1 MPLDIQSDI
10 VRTGDKIIIPE
21 TITFRQAIEY
31 LRRREREDDEEVDV
45 NEVIKAHPADGALAL
60 RAALTERF
68 GAPNT
73 RAGKVQTFFG
83 PMDVPP
89 QTISVEV
96 DFGKTEQVQWSGF
109 KVPQIDGEMWC
120 ATMSE
125 GNMLY
130 FVLKG
135 KVKRKHLGL
144 VKQIADRTRVL
155 ASTKSIYRGKAIRL
169 PTDEHGN
176 VDYMNFRFI
185 DLRNAGKERLI
196 FSDSVHMQIQANLFT
211 PLENT
216 AACRANGIPLK
227 RGVLLAGKY
236 GTGKT
241 ETARAAASAAVANG
255 WTFLLVERVGGLRAA
270 IEIARMY
277 APCVVFAEDI
287 DRAVAGDTRTVSI
300 DDVLNIVDGVESKK
314 DELLLVLTTNHVERI
329 NKAMLRPGRID
340 AVIEISP
347 PDAAAVAKLMRLYCG
362 ELLSPGDK
370 LEKSSARLAGQIPAV
385 IAEVC
390 RKAKLYA
397 ITRDP
402 NNLVITDEDLD
413 VAGEGMAAHFKLMQD
428 AVEDTSNPAT
438 RLAGAFK
445 AIVGDVVGDVLVGA
459 EVIDQKPVLN
469 S

>member
-1 MPLDIQSDI
+1 
-10 VRTGDKIIIPE
+10 
-21 TITFRQAIEY
+21 
-31 LRRREREDDEEVDV
+31 
-45 NEVIKAHPADGALAL
+45 
-60 RAALTERF
+60 
-68 GAPNT
+68 
-73 RAGKVQTFFG
+73 
-83 PMDVPP
+83 
-89 QTISVEV
+89 
-96 DFGKTEQVQWSGF
+96 
-109 KVPQIDGEMWC
+109 
-120 ATMSE
+120 
-125 GNMLY
+125 
-130 FVLKG
+130 
-135 KVKRKHLGL
+135 
-144 VKQIADRTRVL
+144 
-155 ASTKSIYRGKAIRL
+155 
-169 PTDEHGN
+169 
-176 VDYMNFRFI
+176 
-185 DLRNAGKERLI
+185 
-196 FSDSVHMQIQANLFT
+196 
-211 PLENT
+211 
-216 AACRANGIPLK
+216 
-227 RGVLLAGKY
+227 
-236 GTGKT
+236 
-241 ETARAAASAAVANG
+241 
-255 WTFLLVERVGGLRAA
+255 VGGLRAA

-370 LEKSSARLAGQIPAV
+370 LEQSSARLAGQIPAV

-428 AVEDTSNPAT
+428 AVEDTSSPAT